1 MLKFNPYDTHF
12 LSDIYTCISF
22 WDTRGRTIWFNFL
35 LIQAIDLLSK
45 FIRGTP
51 EGAINMVTISGLR
64 KLTSS

>member
-22 WDTRGRTIWFNFL
+22 RDTRREQYGLFFL

-51 EGAINMVTISGLR
+51 EGAINMV
-64 KLTSS
+64 